1 MPHTVKGLATSRPAV
16 CQAVQQR
23 TVDVGGIP
31 TETYCVSASQGP
43 AALQVLVVP
52 GNPGSARYF
61 IPFLQSLDKALG
73 GRADLCAITHA
84 GHQGPGGIPHC
95 GKLFSLAEQSE
106 HKAAFLRQ
114 HCLLPGRPPVVV
126 LAHSI
131 GSHMAVAAVAQ
142 VEEELR
148 VAAAGGQRYR
158 CGYIGTGGQVPT
170 QRALRAISSRYNL
183 VALVMTL
190 IRNLLP
196 AWLLTW
202 IIRGTSNGKMGLH
215 GAATTV
221 QLLHRPALRNNFYLA
236 THEFRDLSAKTDHSL
251 LASFGSRLAIMGA
264 PKDEWMS
271 RAQYD
276 LLVQKLPAQRSD
288 WATASCQKRVL
299 GGVARLP
306 QWHMLARK
314 ARPSKSAS
322 AMSRPRISWHPEL
335 SHAFCASPEQSVRMA
350 GLVAELLA
358 DILPALSP
366 TDARKQSSAGSV
378 VLTVLAQPRGTSD
391 VVLPPAVSPRL

>member
-148 VAAAGGQRYR
+148 VAAAGGSATAA
-158 CGYIGTGGQVPT
+158 GTSARVVKVVGMLPFLETDFGVPT

-276 LLVQKLPAQRSD
+276 LLVQKLPDA
-288 WATASCQKRVL
+288 K
-299 GGVARLP
+299 
-306 QWHMLARK
+306 
-314 ARPSKSAS
+314 
-322 AMSRPRISWHPEL
+322 ISWHPEL